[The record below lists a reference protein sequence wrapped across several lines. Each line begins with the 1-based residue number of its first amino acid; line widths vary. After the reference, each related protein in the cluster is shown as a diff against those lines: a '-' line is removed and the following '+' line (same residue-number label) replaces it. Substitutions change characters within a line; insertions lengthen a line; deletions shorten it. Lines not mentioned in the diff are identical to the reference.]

1 MYDNGNIDWDKYSL
15 IYIQD
20 NTLILMNNLFDLIY
34 IIISIEMIII
44 IIMNISLFM
53 MIIFILYRFERNEG
67 LEDWLLLN
75 LK

>member
-44 IIMNISLFM
+44 IMNISLFM
-53 MIIFILYRFERNEG
+53 MIFFILYRFERNEG

>member
-44 IIMNISLFM
+44 IMNISLFM
-53 MIIFILYRFERNEG
+53 MIFFILYRFERNEG
-67 LEDWLLLN
+67 LED
-75 LK
+75 